1 MRAGRRILLLLLAA
15 WAAGSGGLFPESRSL
30 QDCLELGLRN
40 SKALRAA
47 QLRLQALGAA
57 YLEARDARLP
67 SLALAARYS
76 RLSPLAAGRITLPDP
91 IGPISLFPAIE
102 DTFALSASLQQPL
115 WSGLRIRSAIA
126 QARAAREE
134 AALSYQQ
141 QRQELAYQV
150 QAAFWELAKADEAL
164 RVFDEN
170 IARVN
175 AHLREIQDF
184 YDQGLVTYN
193 EVLQARM
200 RLAQTT
206 LRRLEAGN
214 TRALLQAHLAILIGL
229 PVDALI
235 EPAYRLG
242 EEAGPGAQTPAEG
255 DPAGAQAG
263 AGAQAASG
271 SPAGEPDRGEDL
283 AALERRP
290 EVGAARQ
297 RLAAAQA
304 AVTAARSGWYPSVF
318 LTGGY
323 QYALPNPRQFPPE
336 PEFTG
341 TWDLGIAA
349 SLDVG
354 RWPAAARRGQQALA
368 QAGQARE
375 ALGQLQDSILLEVL
389 QARLTLDK
397 DAQRV
402 GVARQLVAQ
411 AEENRK
417 IISERHSSGLALASE
432 LLDAETARLEA
443 DLELSQARID
453 LEIARAALARA
464 LGR

>member
-30 QDCLELGLRN
+30 QDCLELGLSN

-91 IGPISLFPAIE
+91 IGPISLFPAIP

-134 AALSYQQ
+134 AVLSYQQ

-150 QAAFWELAKADEAL
+150 QAAFWELAKAEEAL

-175 AHLREIQDF
+175 AHLKEIQDF

-214 TRALLQAHLAILIGL
+214 TRALLQARLALLIGL

-235 EPAYRLG
+235 EPEYRLG
-242 EEAGPGAQTPAEG
+242 EEAGP
-255 DPAGAQAG
+255 
-263 AGAQAASG
+263 AS
-271 SPAGEPDRGEDL
+271 EPDRGEDL
-283 AALERRP
+283 AALQRRP

-297 RLAAAQA
+297 RLAASQA

-354 RWPAAARRGQQALA
+354 RWPAVSRRGQQALA

-375 ALGQLQDSILLEVL
+375 ALGQLEDSILLEVL

-443 DLELSQARID
+443 DLGLSQARID